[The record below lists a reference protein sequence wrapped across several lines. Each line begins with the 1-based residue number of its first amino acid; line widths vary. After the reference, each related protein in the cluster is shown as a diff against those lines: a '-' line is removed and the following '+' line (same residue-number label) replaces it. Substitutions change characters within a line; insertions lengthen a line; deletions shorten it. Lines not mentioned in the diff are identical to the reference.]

1 MNLIGVIPAR
11 MGSSRFPGKP
21 LALLRGM
28 PMLGHVYFRS
38 AMCRSLSSVVIAT
51 CDEAI
56 AAYAR
61 RIGAPCVMTSP
72 AHERA
77 SDRTAEAVT
86 ILERQSGQQIDCVV
100 MIQGDEPMLTPEM
113 IEEAVA
119 PLLADAS
126 IQVVNLM
133 AVVTNPDDQADPNE
147 IKVVVAQ
154 SGDALYFSRQ
164 PMPSQTR
171 GGAPMYKQV
180 CIIPFRRAFLQRFNT
195 LSATPLERAESI
207 DMLRI
212 LEHGYR
218 VRMVL
223 TRQET
228 HSVDTPSDLAFVETR
243 LAGDGLLAQ
252 YAGMRGAL
260 GHPAG
265 RGTA

>member
-1 MNLIGVIPAR
+1 MNIIGVIPAR

-21 LALLRGM
+21 LAPIHGI
-28 PMLGHVYFRS
+28 PMLGHVYCRS
-38 AMCRSLSSVVIAT
+38 AMCRSLSTVAIAT

-61 RIGAPCVMTSP
+61 RIGAACVMTSS

-77 SDRTAEAVT
+77 SDRAAEAVT
-86 ILERQSGQQIDCVV
+86 ILEQQSGQRADIVV
-100 MIQGDEPMLTPEM
+100 MIQGDEPMLTPGM
-113 IEEAVA
+113 IDEAVA

-133 AVVTNPDDQADPNE
+133 AELTNPEDRADPNE

-164 PMPSQTR
+164 PIPSQQR
-171 GGAPMYKQV
+171 GASVTYKQV
-180 CIIPFRRAFLQRFNT
+180 CIIPFRRAFLQQFNE
-195 LSATPLERAESI
+195 LSSTPLERAESI
-207 DMLRI
+207 DMLRV

-218 VRMVL
+218 VHMVL

-243 LAGDGLLAQ
+243 LEGDPWLAH
-252 YAGMRGAL
+252 YISTREVS
-260 GHPAG
+260 
-265 RGTA
+265 RV